1 MKDINLQAVFRQFTC
16 LEECYLPGAPVGH
29 DILLILENALLGG
42 EVMLVNDLTS
52 LDEHLHLINNVL
64 RVAYQVGRNEAAGQE
79 YSDSHRFLL
88 CCRRL
93 FHKMKKL
100 RIFRF

>member
-16 LEECYLPGAPVGH
+16 LEERYLPSAPVGH

-42 EVMLVNDLTS
+42 EVMLINDLTS

-64 RVAYQVGRNEAAGQE
+64 RVAYQVGRSEATKE
-79 YSDSHRFLL
+79 LSDDNYKR
-88 CCRRL
+88 
-93 FHKMKKL
+93 
-100 RIFRF
+100 